1 MLAAN
6 KGIIDQVSVHSVET
20 TVERLKNILQSK
32 GITLFAVIDHSGEAE
47 KVGMRMPPP
56 KLLIFGSPKA
66 GTPLMLAAPSI
77 ALDLPLKALV
87 WGRPRR
93 EGLGVLQQLGISQRK
108 T

>member
-56 KLLIFGSPKA
+56 SC
-66 GTPLMLAAPSI
+66 
-77 ALDLPLKALV
+77 
-87 WGRPRR
+87 
-93 EGLGVLQQLGISQRK
+93 
-108 T
+108 